1 MFWDASSV
9 RACVSRCRL
18 ICFLSDPLISE
29 ADCRP
34 LNSFSGRRYIKQMN
48 IERLRAFI
56 KISECGSVSR
66 VAEQMGISQPSLTR
80 QLKILEKEIGRR
92 LLVRQSRGMG
102 LTRAGEAFRFRIIK
116 VIRQFDQAVEDV
128 RGFLT

>member
-1 MFWDASSV
+1 
-9 RACVSRCRL
+9 
-18 ICFLSDPLISE
+18 
-29 ADCRP
+29 
-34 LNSFSGRRYIKQMN
+34 
-48 IERLRAFI
+48 
-56 KISECGSVSR
+56 
-66 VAEQMGISQPSLTR
+66 MGISQPSLTR